1 LLSEAIA
8 VVDYDATWPARYAR
22 ERTQLLTVLLEAVD
36 IQHIGSTAV
45 PGLAATPVID
55 ILVAV
60 PQLGPA
66 EDYIERLAP
75 LSYQHRRA
83 KHDRTRLFFWK
94 VTPRTHHVHIV
105 AAGSAE
111 HQQHLRFRDYLRAQP
126 EMAQAYA
133 ALKRELAARYGSD
146 RDGYVRA
153 KTDFIQAHIL
163 EPAAEG

>member
-1 LLSEAIA
+1 MLSEAIA
-8 VVDYDATWPARYAR
+8 IVDYDPEWPSRYAR

-66 EDYIERLAP
+66 EEYIERLAP

-83 KHDRTRLFFWK
+83 RHDRMRLFFWK
-94 VTPRTHHVHIV
+94 VAPRTHHVHIV

-111 HQQHLRFRDYLRAQP
+111 HRQHLRFRDYLRAQP
-126 EMAQAYA
+126 ETAREYA

-153 KTDFIQAHIL
+153 KTDFILARIL
-163 EPAAEG
+163 EPAAED